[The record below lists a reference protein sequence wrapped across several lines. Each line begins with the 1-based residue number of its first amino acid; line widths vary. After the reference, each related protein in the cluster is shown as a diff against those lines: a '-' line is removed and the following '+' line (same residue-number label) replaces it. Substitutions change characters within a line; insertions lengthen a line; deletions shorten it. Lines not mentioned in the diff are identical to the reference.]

1 MTEQLL
7 LECEQYIRNGGILAG
22 SSFGRIEI
30 PSHKMMDIDTDAAEQ
45 YLQQHRENYFTEQMF
60 AFIDRT
66 GQKDSDIYKKALIDR
81 RLFSKIRSNK
91 KYIPAK
97 RTVIALCLAL
107 ELSREDA
114 DKLLF
119 SAGYSLS
126 RADDFDLVIAFCIE
140 KKIFDFF
147 DWSGSDGIW
156 SSHCDERRSG
166 NISHCGN
173 TVQSVSGCPDFFHG
187 NMGRVI

>member
-1 MTEQLL
+1 MMTEKLL
-7 LECEQYIRNGGILAG
+7 LECEQYVKNGGILAG
-22 SSFGRIEI
+22 SSFGRIKI
-30 PSHKMMDIDTDAAEQ
+30 PFRKSMDIDTDAAKEYIKQ
-45 YLQQHRENYFTEQMF
+45 NRENYFTEQLF

-91 KYIPAK
+91 KYMPSK

-114 DKLLF
+114 DRLLC

-147 DWSGSDGIW
+147 DINEALVHFGF
-156 SSHCDERRSG
+156 E
-166 NISHCGN
+166 
-173 TVQSVSGCPDFFHG
+173 PF
-187 NMGRVI
+187 

>member
-7 LECEQYIRNGGILAG
+7 FECEQYIQNGGILSG
-22 SSFGRIEI
+22 SSFSSIEI
-30 PSHKMMDIDTDAAEQ
+30 PFRKSMDIDTDAAEEYIRQ
-45 YLQQHRENYFTEQMF
+45 NRENYFTEQLF

-66 GQKDSDIYKKALIDR
+66 EQKDSDVYKKALIDR

-91 KYIPAK
+91 KYIPSK
-97 RTVIALCLAL
+97 RTVVALCLAL
-107 ELSREDA
+107 NLSREDA
-114 DKLLF
+114 DKLLS

-147 DWSGSDGIW
+147 DINEALVHFGF
-156 SSHCDERRSG
+156 E
-166 NISHCGN
+166 
-173 TVQSVSGCPDFFHG
+173 PF
-187 NMGRVI
+187 

>member
-1 MTEQLL
+1 LITQQILT
-7 LECEQYIRNGGILAG
+7 ECEQYIRNKGAVTG
-22 SSFGRIEI
+22 SSFEKVEI
-30 PSHKMMDIDTDAAEQ
+30 PLCEIMDIDTDAAER
-45 YLQQHRENYFTEQMF
+45 YLRQNRDNYFTEQLF

-66 GQKDSDIYKKALIDR
+66 GQKDSDVYKKALIDR

-114 DKLLF
+114 DRLLS

-140 KKIFDFF
+140 KKIYNFF
-147 DWSGSDGIW
+147 DINETLVHFGF
-156 SSHCDERRSG
+156 E
-166 NISHCGN
+166 
-173 TVQSVSGCPDFFHG
+173 PF
-187 NMGRVI
+187 

>member
-1 MTEQLL
+1 MTVQLL

-45 YLQQHRENYFTEQMF
+45 YLQQHRENYFTE
-60 AFIDRT
+60 
-66 GQKDSDIYKKALIDR
+66 KDSDIYKKALIDR

-140 KKIFDFF
+140 KKIFNFF
-147 DWSGSDGIW
+147 DIN
-156 SSHCDERRSG
+156 EAL
-166 NISHCGN
+166 
-173 TVQSVSGCPDFFHG
+173 FHFG
-187 NMGRVI
+187 FEPF